1 MNKNSVTKIYSLSK
15 IIFIIIGI
23 LGIVLLTRHIEV
35 DIKVLILILL
45 TLFSINVF
53 ISYLKIKLYEDKINL
68 GLINNSDKFINIT
81 KDENFLKHVQNY
93 IISNEKKTV

>member
-1 MNKNSVTKIYSLSK
+1 MNKNSMTRIYSLNK

-53 ISYLKIKLYEDKINL
+53 
-68 GLINNSDKFINIT
+68 F
-81 KDENFLKHVQNY
+81 
-93 IISNEKKTV
+93 

>member
-1 MNKNSVTKIYSLSK
+1 MNKNSMTKIYSLNK

-23 LGIVLLTRHIEV
+23 LGIVLLTRHLGV

-53 ISYLKIKLYEDKINL
+53 ILYLKIKLYEDK
-68 GLINNSDKFINIT
+68 
-81 KDENFLKHVQNY
+81 
-93 IISNEKKTV
+93 

>member
-1 MNKNSVTKIYSLSK
+1 MNKNSMTRIYSLNK

-53 ISYLKIKLYEDKINL
+53 ISYLKIKLYQDKINL
-68 GLINNSDKFINIT
+68 
-81 KDENFLKHVQNY
+81 
-93 IISNEKKTV
+93 

>member
-1 MNKNSVTKIYSLSK
+1 MNKNSMTKIYSLNK

-23 LGIVLLTRHIEV
+23 LGIVLLTRHVGV
-35 DIKVLILILL
+35 DIKILILILL

-68 GLINNSDKFINIT
+68 
-81 KDENFLKHVQNY
+81 
-93 IISNEKKTV
+93 